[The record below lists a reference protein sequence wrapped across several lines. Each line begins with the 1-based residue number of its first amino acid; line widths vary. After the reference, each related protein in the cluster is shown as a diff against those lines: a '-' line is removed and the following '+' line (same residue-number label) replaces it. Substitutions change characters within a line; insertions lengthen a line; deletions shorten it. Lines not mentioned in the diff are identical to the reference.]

1 MLRTNQGLYSTLSQ
15 ISDSVV
21 IEMCQL
27 KQEHQKLVRLA
38 VMEIQENELMKKIV
52 LLVAQSDSAPTRSQ
66 PVPDN
71 GWELTN
77 NAG

>member
-15 ISDSVV
+15 ISDSLV
-21 IEMCQL
+21 IEMCKL
-27 KQEHQKLVRLA
+27 KQEHQKLA

-52 LLVAQSDSAPTRSQ
+52 LGALNDRTPTRSQ

-71 GWELTN
+71 GRELTN

>member
-1 MLRTNQGLYSTLSQ
+1 MQRTNQGLYSTLSQ
-15 ISDSVV
+15 ILDSLV
-21 IEMCQL
+21 IEMCKL

-38 VMEIQENELMKKIV
+38 VMEIQEKELMKKIV
-52 LLVAQSDSAPTRSQ
+52 FGALNDSTPTRSQ

-71 GWELTN
+71 GREVTN